1 MTLAE
6 RDVEAPF
13 TKPVA
18 VTVSGNVPAAVV
30 PLVVSVSRV
39 LCPAVS
45 VAAENAAVTPVGT
58 PATVSIV
65 KFVNPPLPVRPMLNA
80 AFPTAGTPVTPGNAE
95 SWKSCV
101 GITTKEPADVAGPN
115 VVVTLIGPVV
125 AFVGTVGTIEVS
137 LATLNVLANDPLKV
151 TAVTLMKFVPVI
163 VI

>member
-18 VTVSGNVPAAVV
+18 VTVSWNVPAAVV

-58 PATVSIV
+58 PATVSVV

-101 GITTKEPADVAGPN
+101 GITTKEPADVAVPTA
-115 VVVTLIGPVV
+115 VVTLIGPVV
-125 AFVGTVGTIEVS
+125 ASVGTVATIEVS
-137 LATLNVLANDPLKV
+137 LATLAVVANDPLEV
-151 TAVTLMKFVPVI
+151 TAVPLLRLVAASRG
-163 VI
+163 